1 VQGRFK
7 SDELRYLVGEISK
20 QSVWVAVWPILMV
33 YYKMQ
38 EERNELKTK
47 FITGCESFG
56 GIFN

>member
-1 VQGRFK
+1 
-7 SDELRYLVGEISK
+7 VGEISK